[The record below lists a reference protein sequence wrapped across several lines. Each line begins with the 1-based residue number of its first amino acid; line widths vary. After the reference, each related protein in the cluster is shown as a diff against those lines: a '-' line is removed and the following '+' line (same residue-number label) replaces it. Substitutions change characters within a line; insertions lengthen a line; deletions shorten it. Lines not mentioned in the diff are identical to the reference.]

1 MGVSYTK
8 IIGAASV
15 AAIVGI
21 VALHSPVSAA
31 PASFTWT
38 GSAGDHKMST
48 AGNWKEGQV
57 PTEGSKLVFKCV
69 DGSTVNYNIKIQNDL
84 TVALSGLEVKKLD
97 SLPDGGLCAYY
108 HIDTMKF
115 TSDAEFT
122 GDHTSIDSKDEH
134 KIPKVYIDG
143 AINGLS
149 NLKSN
154 GFDGGF
160 YGESPISRF

>member
-48 AGNWKEGQV
+48 AGWY
-57 PTEGSKLVFKCV
+57 L
-69 DGSTVNYNIKIQNDL
+69 L
-84 TVALSGLEVKKLD
+84 ALRVL
-97 SLPDGGLCAYY
+97 LPMGG
-108 HIDTMKF
+108 T
-115 TSDAEFT
+115 
-122 GDHTSIDSKDEH
+122 
-134 KIPKVYIDG
+134 
-143 AINGLS
+143 
-149 NLKSN
+149 
-154 GFDGGF
+154 
-160 YGESPISRF
+160 

>member
-69 DGSTVNYNIKIQNDL
+69 DGPNENIQNDL

-97 SLPDGGLCAYY
+97 SLPDDKSCASYS
-108 HIDTMKF
+108 IDKMRF

-122 GDHTSIDSKDEH
+122 GDHTSSNSKDNR
-134 KIPKVYIDG
+134 KIPNVYVTG
-143 AINGLS
+143 AITGLS
-149 NLKSN
+149 NLKSMDLMVN
-154 GFDGGF
+154 LRRKLNTITD
-160 YGESPISRF
+160 RL

>member
-57 PTEGSKLVFKCV
+57 PTEGSKLVFTCV
-69 DGSTVNYNIKIQNDL
+69 EGSTANGWRIEIQNDL

-97 SLPDGGLCAYY
+97 SLPD
-108 HIDTMKF
+108 DK
-115 TSDAEFT
+115 
-122 GDHTSIDSKDEH
+122 
-134 KIPKVYIDG
+134 
-143 AINGLS
+143 
-149 NLKSN
+149 
-154 GFDGGF
+154 
-160 YGESPISRF
+160 

>member
-48 AGNWKEGQV
+48 AGNWKEG
-57 PTEGSKLVFKCV
+57 
-69 DGSTVNYNIKIQNDL
+69 
-84 TVALSGLEVKKLD
+84 
-97 SLPDGGLCAYY
+97 
-108 HIDTMKF
+108 
-115 TSDAEFT
+115 
-122 GDHTSIDSKDEH
+122 
-134 KIPKVYIDG
+134 
-143 AINGLS
+143 
-149 NLKSN
+149 
-154 GFDGGF
+154 
-160 YGESPISRF
+160 

>member
-57 PTEGSKLVFKCV
+57 PTEGSNWYLLVLRV
-69 DGSTVNYNIKIQNDL
+69 L
-84 TVALSGLEVKKLD
+84 
-97 SLPDGGLCAYY
+97 LPMGGA
-108 HIDTMKF
+108 
-115 TSDAEFT
+115 
-122 GDHTSIDSKDEH
+122 
-134 KIPKVYIDG
+134 
-143 AINGLS
+143 
-149 NLKSN
+149 
-154 GFDGGF
+154 
-160 YGESPISRF
+160 